1 MGQKEKEVKRLR
13 VVLDTNVIV
22 SALLFSGKASQLVDK
37 WKSGSIVL
45 LATKDIVLEYLRV
58 LAYPKFELT
67 ETEIEVLLNQEIL
80 PYIETI
86 KTKGNFPPTSRDP
99 DDDKFLACAV
109 AAKADFV
116 VSGDDDLLTLKRVG
130 KCPIISLDEFLK
142 KVSS

>member
-1 MGQKEKEVKRLR
+1 M
-13 VVLDTNVIV
+13 VLDTNVIV
-22 SALLFSGKASQLVDK
+22 SALLFLGKASQLVDK

-58 LAYPKFELT
+58 LSYPKFELT

-80 PYIETI
+80 FYIETI

-116 VSGDDDLLTLKRVG
+116 VSGDDDVLTLKRVG
-130 KCPIISLDEFLK
+130 KCPIISLDELLK
-142 KVSS
+142 KVSP

>member
-1 MGQKEKEVKRLR
+1 MGQKEEEVKRLR

-22 SALLFSGKASQLVDK
+22 SALLFTGKASQLVDK

-58 LAYPKFELT
+58 LAYPKFKLT

-86 KTKGNFPPTSRDP
+86 KTKGNFHLNSSKDP
-99 DDDKFLACAV
+99 
-109 AAKADFV
+109 
-116 VSGDDDLLTLKRVG
+116 
-130 KCPIISLDEFLK
+130 
-142 KVSS
+142 SSSMIPSSMMKTVYR

>member
-1 MGQKEKEVKRLR
+1 MKRLR
-13 VVLDTNVIV
+13 VVLDTNVII
-22 SALLFSGKASQLVDK
+22 SALLFTGKASRLVDK

-45 LATKDIVLEYLRV
+45 LATKEIVREYLRV
-58 LAYPKFELT
+58 LTYPKFELT
-67 ETEIEVLLNQEIL
+67 ETEIETVLNREIL

-86 KTKGNFPPTSRDP
+86 KIKGVFAATSRDP

-130 KCPIISLDEFLK
+130 QCPIIALDEFLK
-142 KVSS
+142 IVSS